1 MLHSGNLLIFVYFL
15 VKLAN
20 FIFRRFI
27 LFKERSSVL
36 KVTLQTNQLSC
47 KASARDLKFLDSI
60 RDKNVAVFDSLQK
73 QKIETLLKYREVQ
86 KVIENYHDL
95 LNNYSNSGVAAE
107 IIMKAKSDLEDMKVF
122 KDTLWNKLREINF
135 AILAEEEKNY

>member
-1 MLHSGNLLIFVYFL
+1 M
-15 VKLAN
+15 
-20 FIFRRFI
+20 
-27 LFKERSSVL
+27 

-95 LNNYSNSGVAAE
+95 LNKYSNSGVAAE

-135 AILAEEEKNY
+135 AILAEEEKNKTNKRASNSRKIKRNRIRCNT

>member
-1 MLHSGNLLIFVYFL
+1 M
-15 VKLAN
+15 
-20 FIFRRFI
+20 
-27 LFKERSSVL
+27 

-73 QKIETLLKYREVQ
+73 QKIETFLKYREVQ
-86 KVIENYHDL
+86 KVI
-95 LNNYSNSGVAAE
+95 NNYSNSGVAAE

>member
-1 MLHSGNLLIFVYFL
+1 M
-15 VKLAN
+15 
-20 FIFRRFI
+20 
-27 LFKERSSVL
+27 

-73 QKIETLLKYREVQ
+73 QKIETLLKYSEVQ

>member
-1 MLHSGNLLIFVYFL
+1 
-15 VKLAN
+15 
-20 FIFRRFI
+20 
-27 LFKERSSVL
+27 
-36 KVTLQTNQLSC
+36 
-47 KASARDLKFLDSI
+47 LDSI

>member
-1 MLHSGNLLIFVYFL
+1 M
-15 VKLAN
+15 
-20 FIFRRFI
+20 
-27 LFKERSSVL
+27 

-107 IIMKAKSDLEDMKVF
+107 IIMKAKSDLED
-122 KDTLWNKLREINF
+122 TLWNKLREINF

>member
-1 MLHSGNLLIFVYFL
+1 M
-15 VKLAN
+15 
-20 FIFRRFI
+20 
-27 LFKERSSVL
+27 

-107 IIMKAKSDLEDMKVF
+107 IIMKAKSDLEDMK
-122 KDTLWNKLREINF
+122 DTLWNKLREINF

>member
-1 MLHSGNLLIFVYFL
+1 M
-15 VKLAN
+15 
-20 FIFRRFI
+20 
-27 LFKERSSVL
+27 
-36 KVTLQTNQLSC
+36 
-47 KASARDLKFLDSI
+47 
-60 RDKNVAVFDSLQK
+60 
-73 QKIETLLKYREVQ
+73 Q

-95 LNNYSNSGVAAE
+95 LNNYSNSGVATE

>member
-1 MLHSGNLLIFVYFL
+1 M
-15 VKLAN
+15 
-20 FIFRRFI
+20 
-27 LFKERSSVL
+27 

-73 QKIETLLKYREVQ
+73 QKIETLLKY